1 MLNKEQT
8 LHDLGFLINAHQKVI
23 AEQDTIRACRNTI
36 ANEKEAINYKHRRKQ
51 MIILNW
57 VCLPLLF
64 FTFIGWKFFVI
75 LLIYIILFKKFKLK
89 PFATKKYKNEMNE
102 LENTV
107 VIPRLNQIKNSEQ
120 LIPRINNLILQSSE
134 YQRIPNSY
142 SHLNA
147 LVNLFIYLRDGRAD
161 NLKEAIN
168 LYETEQHRA
177 RMEQNQQVMIS
188 NTEQAAIDAYAAR
201 QNSEI
206 AAAQSADAVN
216 NSRKASAYA
225 SDNNDLLNN
234 RKQPEYRRY

>member
-1 MLNKEQT
+1 
-8 LHDLGFLINAHQKVI
+8 
-23 AEQDTIRACRNTI
+23 
-36 ANEKEAINYKHRRKQ
+36 
-51 MIILNW
+51 
-57 VCLPLLF
+57 
-64 FTFIGWKFFVI
+64 
-75 LLIYIILFKKFKLK
+75 
-89 PFATKKYKNEMNE
+89 
-102 LENTV
+102 TV

-120 LIPRINNLILQSSE
+120 LIPKINNLILQSSE

-206 AAAQSADAVN
+206 AATQSADAVN